1 MIDNYKYKRKNEGMY
16 AWSCG
21 AGAEPRELWE
31 VQHAAAG
38 TRAAPGG
45 GGGVDK
51 EIGLLSPCTIRNRK
65 EGCLMKGAMMAS
77 ASPCPFFCSC
87 LCAEDM
93 LPR

>member
-45 GGGVDK
+45 GGGGGQGDRAFVPVHDP
-51 EIGLLSPCTIRNRK
+51 EPEGRLPDERRHDGFCVALPFLLFLLVCRRHAP
-65 EGCLMKGAMMAS
+65 
-77 ASPCPFFCSC
+77 
-87 LCAEDM
+87 
-93 LPR
+93 